1 MSKST
6 SILFSAF
13 LLAATP
19 LVSTAFA
26 EDVQTQQDPAAA
38 APATDAPAAN
48 TPATDAPATDAP
60 ATDAPATDAP
70 SAAPIAPEAQ
80 TPSQAQTPS
89 GETAAPQRDP
99 AHPYE
104 IQYFFADFQRFTI
117 GSVVPDRYRTKK
129 YEIVDWKTRNLPA
142 PEQGTSWTYMG
153 GNYVQIS
160 KEDGRILKVESGD
173 IFYKQ

>member
-13 LLAATP
+13 LLTATP

-38 APATDAPAAN
+38 APAADAPA
-48 TPATDAPATDAP
+48 PAAPAPAAP
-60 ATDAPATDAP
+60 APV
-70 SAAPIAPEAQ
+70 APEAQ

>member
-1 MSKST
+1 MSKSK
-6 SILFSAF
+6 SVLFSAL
-13 LLAATP
+13 LLAAAP

-26 EDVQTQQDPAAA
+26 EDAQPQTQDAPVAPEAPAQPQTQDPAAA
-38 APATDAPAAN
+38 PQTSAVPQTQEAPV
-48 TPATDAPATDAP
+48 
-60 ATDAPATDAP
+60 
-70 SAAPIAPEAQ
+70 APEAQ
-80 TPSQAQTPS
+80 TPAQAQTPS
-89 GETAAPQRDP
+89 GEAAAPQRDP

-142 PEQGTSWTYMG
+142 PEEGTSWTYMG
-153 GNYVQIS
+153 GNYVLIS
-160 KEDGRILKVESGD
+160 KADGRILKAESGD

>member
-1 MSKST
+1 MSKHV
-6 SILFSAF
+6 LFSA
-13 LLAATP
+13 LLFAAMP

-26 EDVQTQQDPAAA
+26 EDSQPSAQDSAVAAPDA
-38 APATDAPAAN
+38 QAPATDAPASQD
-48 TPATDAPATDAP
+48 PAATAPQSPAAQAP
-60 ATDAPATDAP
+60 V
-70 SAAPIAPEAQ
+70 APEAQ

-104 IQYFFADFQRFTI
+104 IQYFFADFQRFAI

-142 PEQGTSWTYMG
+142 PEQGTNWTYMG
-153 GNYVQIS
+153 GNYVLIS
-160 KEDGRILKVESGD
+160 KADGKILKAESGD

>member
-1 MSKST
+1 MSKSK
-6 SILFSAF
+6 SVLFSA
-13 LLAATP
+13 LLAAAP

-26 EDVQTQQDPAAA
+26 EEAQPQTQ
-38 APATDAPAAN
+38 DAPAAQ
-48 TPATDAPATDAP
+48 TQ
-60 ATDAPATDAP
+60 
-70 SAAPIAPEAQ
+70 AAPPEAPVAPEAQ
-80 TPSQAQTPS
+80 TPAQAQTPS
-89 GETAAPQRDP
+89 GEAAAPQHDP

-142 PEQGTSWTYMG
+142 PEEGTNWTYMG
-153 GNYVQIS
+153 GNYVLIA
-160 KEDGRILKVESGD
+160 KADGRILKAESGD

>member
-38 APATDAPAAN
+38 APAADAPVAN
-48 TPATDAPATDAP
+48 TPATDAP